1 MFTVYSVFHCV
12 HNSPL
17 SFVKLLVRNLP
28 RSATETQLHE
38 LFSGYGKV
46 QYCVV
51 VTDKASGES
60 KGFGF
65 VEMPKPGEAKAA
77 VKNLNGRELDGN
89 KIRVKRT
96 APGSEPEPGKSD
108 RAKPTQSRE

>member
-1 MFTVYSVFHCV
+1 M
-12 HNSPL
+12 
-17 SFVKLLVRNLP
+17 KLLVRNLP
-28 RSATETQLHE
+28 RSATEAQLHD
-38 LFSGYGKV
+38 LFAGYGKV

-65 VEMPKPGEAKAA
+65 VEMPRPGDAKAA

-96 APGSEPEPGKSD
+96 APDSEAEPGKSD
-108 RAKPTQSRE
+108 RAKPTPTRE